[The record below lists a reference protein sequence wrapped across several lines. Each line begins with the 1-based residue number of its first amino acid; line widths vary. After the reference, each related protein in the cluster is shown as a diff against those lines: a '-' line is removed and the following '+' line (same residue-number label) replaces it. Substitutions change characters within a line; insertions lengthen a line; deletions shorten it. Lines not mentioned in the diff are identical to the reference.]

1 MKKIINIAIIAH
13 VDAGKSTL
21 VDGILSASG
30 VFDHAQ
36 KSVERVMD
44 SNDLEKERG
53 ITIYSKNC
61 SVMYKDTK
69 INIVDTPGHADFAGE
84 VERIIKTVDTV
95 ILLVDSVEGPMPQT
109 RFVLRKALEQNLK
122 PIVLINK
129 MDKTECRPDAVLEE
143 IYDLFLELDADESQ
157 LFFPILYGITRDF
170 KVSRH
175 QDVRD
180 ASMDVLFDTI
190 LEHTEIYP
198 NKDNLPLQMQVST
211 LGYDAYLGRLG
222 IGRIHQGVLE
232 QGQALSVIDN
242 SGKHSHARI
251 KKMFVYNGITHKEVA
266 KANSGDIV
274 VISGISNITV
284 GDTLCSLESPLPME
298 AIMVEQPTL
307 SMNFYVNTSPLQGKE
322 GKLITS
328 RNIKERLN
336 RELEVNVGLKVEPGS
351 SSDYFTVSGR
361 GELHL
366 SILIE
371 TMRREGYELS
381 IGKPHVIL
389 EERSGVTYE
398 PIDRVIIETPEKYS
412 GKIIEQMSLRHGN
425 LYDVEQHNDT
435 VRQYWYIPARLILGF
450 RTDLINMTR
459 GNAIM
464 MRQHYKYD
472 VQAGTMKVPKRGSLI
487 SNAAGNSMAFPMFH
501 IQDRGSFFI
510 GAQTEVYPGMIVGVT
525 NKENDM
531 WVNVIRNKRLNS
543 YRGNGRGG
551 KEDALKLEEPIALTL
566 EYALDYINDDELV
579 EVTPLNIRLR
589 KKHLK
594 Q

>member
-30 VFDHAQ
+30 VFNHAQ

-122 PIVLINK
+122 PIILINK

-232 QGQALSVIDN
+232 QGQALSVINN
-242 SGKHSHARI
+242 SGKLSHARI

-551 KEDALKLEEPIALTL
+551 KEEALKLEEPIALTL

>member
-30 VFDHAQ
+30 VFNHVQ

-211 LGYDAYLGRLG
+211 LGYDVYLGRLG

-266 KANSGDIV
+266 NANSGDIV

-472 VQAGTMKVPKRGSLI
+472 VQAGTVKVPKRGSLI

-579 EVTPLNIRLR
+579 EVTPLSIRLR
-589 KKHLK
+589 KKHLR

>member
-30 VFDHAQ
+30 VFNHVQ

-211 LGYDAYLGRLG
+211 LGYDVYLGRLG

-266 KANSGDIV
+266 NANSGDIV

-459 GNAIM
+459 GHAIM

-472 VQAGTMKVPKRGSLI
+472 VQAGTVKVPKRGSLI

-579 EVTPLNIRLR
+579 EVTPLSIRLR
-589 KKHLK
+589 KKHLR

>member
-30 VFDHAQ
+30 VFNHAQ
-36 KSVERVMD
+36 KSVDRVMD

-61 SVMYKDTK
+61 SVVYKDTK
-69 INIVDTPGHADFAGE
+69 INIVDTPGHADFSGE

-129 MDKTECRPDAVLEE
+129 MDKTERRPEAVLEE

-175 QDVRD
+175 QDIRD

-190 LEHTEIYP
+190 LEYTDFYP
-198 NKDNLPLQMQVST
+198 NKDTQPLQMQVST
-211 LGYDAYLGRLG
+211 LGYDTYLGRLG
-222 IGRIHQGVLE
+222 IGRIQQGILE
-232 QGQALSVIDN
+232 QGQAISIIDN
-242 SGKHSHARI
+242 SGKYSQARI
-251 KKMFVYNGITHKEVA
+251 KKMFVYNGVKYKEVT
-266 KANSGDIV
+266 KTHSGDIV

-284 GDTLCSLESPLPME
+284 GDTLCSLDSPLPME
-298 AIMVEQPTL
+298 AIVVEQPTL

-322 GKLITS
+322 GKFITS
-328 RNIKERLN
+328 RNIKERLD
-336 RELEVNVGLKVEPGS
+336 RELEVNVGLKVEPGL

-381 IGKPHVIL
+381 VGKPHVIL
-389 EERSGVTYE
+389 EERKGVTYE
-398 PIDRVIIETPEKYS
+398 PIDRVIIETPEKYG

-425 LYDVEQHNDT
+425 LYNVEQHNDS

-472 VQAGTMKVPKRGSLI
+472 VQTGGMNVPKRGSLI
-487 SNAAGNSMAFPMFH
+487 SNSFGNSMAFPMFH

-566 EYALDYINDDELV
+566 EYALDYISDDELV

-589 KKHLK
+589 KKDLR

>member
-30 VFDHAQ
+30 VFNHAQ

-61 SVMYKDTK
+61 SVMYKDKK

-211 LGYDAYLGRLG
+211 LGFDAYLGRLG

-242 SGKHSHARI
+242 SGKLSHARI
-251 KKMFVYNGITHKEVA
+251 KKMFVYNGIKHKEVA

-472 VQAGTMKVPKRGSLI
+472 VLAGTMKVPKRGSLI

-551 KEDALKLEEPIALTL
+551 KEEALKLEEPIALTL

>member
-30 VFDHAQ
+30 VFNHAQ

-129 MDKTECRPDAVLEE
+129 MDKTESRPDAVLEE

-190 LEHTEIYP
+190 LEHTEIYS

-242 SGKHSHARI
+242 SGKLSHARI
-251 KKMFVYNGITHKEVA
+251 KKMFVYNGITHREVA

-487 SNAAGNSMAFPMFH
+487 SNAAGNSMSFPMFH

>member
-30 VFDHAQ
+30 VFNHAQ

-487 SNAAGNSMAFPMFH
+487 SNASGNSMAFPMFH

-551 KEDALKLEEPIALTL
+551 KEEALKLEEPIALTL

>member
-1 MKKIINIAIIAH
+1 MKKIINVAIIAH

-21 VDGILSASG
+21 VDGILSTSG
-30 VFDHAQ
+30 AFKLEQNAVD
-36 KSVERVMD
+36 RVMD
-44 SNDLEKERG
+44 RNDLEKERG

-61 SVMYKDTK
+61 SVFYKDTK

-129 MDKTECRPDAVLEE
+129 MDKSERRPDEVLEE
-143 IYDLFLELDADESQ
+143 IYDLFLDLDADESQ

-190 LEHTEIYP
+190 LEHTDVYAD
-198 NKDNLPLQMQVST
+198 KDTQPLQMQVST
-211 LGYDAYLGRLG
+211 LDYDAYLGRLG

-232 QGQALSVIDN
+232 QGQGILVIDN
-242 SGKHSHARI
+242 SGKHSHSRI
-251 KKMFVYNGITHKEVA
+251 KKMFVYNGVTHKEVTRA
-266 KANSGDIV
+266 HSGDIV
-274 VISGISNITV
+274 VISGISSITV
-284 GDTLCSLESPLPME
+284 GDTICSLDAPIPME

-307 SMNFYVNTSPLQGKE
+307 SMNFYVNSSPLQGKE
-322 GKLITS
+322 GKYITS
-328 RNIKERLN
+328 RNIKERLD
-336 RELEVNVGLKVEPGS
+336 RELEVNVGMKVEPGL

-366 SILIE
+366 SVLIE

-389 EERSGVTYE
+389 KERNGIMYE

-425 LYDVEQHNDT
+425 LYDVEQSKNNI
-435 VRQYWYIPARLILGF
+435 RQYWYIPARLILGF
-450 RTDLINMTR
+450 RTDLINLTR
-459 GNAIM
+459 GNAIL
-464 MRQHYKYD
+464 MREHYKYD
-472 VQAGTMKVPKRGSLI
+472 VQQGILNTPKRGSLI
-487 SNAAGNSMAFPMFH
+487 SNASGNSMAFPMFR

-551 KEDALKLEEPIALTL
+551 KEDALKLEDPITLTL
-566 EYALDYINDDELV
+566 EYALDYITEDDLV

-589 KKHLK
+589 KKNLR

>member
-30 VFDHAQ
+30 VFNHAQ

-242 SGKHSHARI
+242 SGKLSHARI
-251 KKMFVYNGITHKEVA
+251 KKMFVYNGIKHKEVA

-551 KEDALKLEEPIALTL
+551 KEEALKLEEPIALTL

>member
-21 VDGILSASG
+21 VDGILSTSG
-30 VFDHAQ
+30 VFNHVQ
-36 KSVERVMD
+36 KSVDRVMD

-69 INIVDTPGHADFAGE
+69 INIVDTPGHADFSGE

-129 MDKTECRPDAVLEE
+129 MDKTERRPEAVLEE

-175 QDVRD
+175 QDIRD

-198 NKDNLPLQMQVST
+198 NKDTQPLQMQVST
-211 LGYDAYLGRLG
+211 LGYDTYLGRLG

-232 QGQALSVIDN
+232 QGQAICIIDN
-242 SGKHSHARI
+242 SGKYSHARI
-251 KKMFVYNGITHKEVA
+251 KKMFVYNGVTYKEVT
-266 KANSGDIV
+266 KTHSGDIV

-284 GDTLCSLESPLPME
+284 GDTLCSLEAPLPME

-322 GKLITS
+322 GKFITS
-328 RNIKERLN
+328 RNIKERLD
-336 RELEVNVGLKVEPGS
+336 RELEVNVGLEVEPGL

-381 IGKPHVIL
+381 VGKPHVIL
-389 EERSGVTYE
+389 EERKGVTYE

-425 LYDVEQHNDT
+425 LYNVEQHNDT

-472 VQAGTMKVPKRGSLI
+472 VQAGGMNVPKRGSLI
-487 SNAAGNSMAFPMFH
+487 SNSFGNSMAFPMFH

-566 EYALDYINDDELV
+566 EYALDYISDDELV

-589 KKHLK
+589 KKDLR

>member
-30 VFDHAQ
+30 VFNHAQ
-36 KSVERVMD
+36 KSVDRVMD

-69 INIVDTPGHADFAGE
+69 INIVDTPGHADFSGE

-129 MDKTECRPDAVLEE
+129 MDKTERRPEAVLEE

-175 QDVRD
+175 QDIRD
-180 ASMDVLFDTI
+180 ASMDILFDTI
-190 LEHTEIYP
+190 LEHTDIYP
-198 NKDNLPLQMQVST
+198 NKDTQPLQMQVST
-211 LGYDAYLGRLG
+211 LGYDTYLGRLG
-222 IGRIHQGVLE
+222 IGRIQQGVLE
-232 QGQALSVIDN
+232 QGQAICIIDN
-242 SGKHSHARI
+242 SGKCSHARI
-251 KKMFVYNGITHKEVA
+251 KKMFVYNGVKYKEVT
-266 KANSGDIV
+266 KTHSGDIV

-298 AIMVEQPTL
+298 AIVVEQPTL

-322 GKLITS
+322 GKFITS
-328 RNIKERLN
+328 RNIKERLD
-336 RELEVNVGLKVEPGS
+336 RELEVNVGLVVEPGL

-381 IGKPHVIL
+381 VGKPHVIL
-389 EERSGVTYE
+389 EERKGVTYE

-425 LYDVEQHNDT
+425 LYNVEQHNDT

-464 MRQHYKYD
+464 MRQHYKYE
-472 VQAGTMKVPKRGSLI
+472 VQTGGMNVPKRGSLI
-487 SNAAGNSMAFPMFH
+487 SNSFGNSMAFPMFH

-566 EYALDYINDDELV
+566 EYALDYISDDELV

-589 KKHLK
+589 KKDLR

>member
-30 VFDHAQ
+30 VFNHAQ

-242 SGKHSHARI
+242 SGKLSHARI
-251 KKMFVYNGITHKEVA
+251 KKMFVYNGIKHKEVA

-487 SNAAGNSMAFPMFH
+487 SNASGNSMAFPMFH

-551 KEDALKLEEPIALTL
+551 KEEALKLEEPIALTL

>member
-21 VDGILSASG
+21 VDGILSTSG
-30 VFDHAQ
+30 AFKLEQ
-36 KSVERVMD
+36 KAVDRVMD
-44 SNDLEKERG
+44 RNDLEKERG

-61 SVMYKDTK
+61 SVFYKDTK

-129 MDKTECRPDAVLEE
+129 MDKSERRPDEVLEE
-143 IYDLFLELDADESQ
+143 IYDLFLDLDADESQ
-157 LFFPILYGITRDF
+157 LFFPILYGVTRDF

-180 ASMDVLFDTI
+180 ATMDVLFDTI
-190 LEHTEIYP
+190 LEHTDVYAD
-198 NKDNLPLQMQVST
+198 KDTQPLQMQVST
-211 LGYDAYLGRLG
+211 LDYDAYLGRLG

-232 QGQALSVIDN
+232 QGQCISVIDN
-242 SGKHSHARI
+242 FGNHSHSRI
-251 KKMFVYNGITHKEVA
+251 KKMFVYKGVTHKEVMRA
-266 KANSGDIV
+266 HSGDIV
-274 VISGISNITV
+274 VIAGISSITV
-284 GDTLCSLESPLPME
+284 GDTICSIDAPIPME
-298 AIMVEQPTL
+298 AIMVEQPTM
-307 SMNFYVNTSPLQGKE
+307 SMNFYVNSSPLQGKE
-322 GKLITS
+322 GKYITS
-328 RNIKERLN
+328 RNIKMRLD
-336 RELEVNVGLKVEPGS
+336 RELEVNVGMKVEPGL

-366 SILIE
+366 SVLIE

-389 EERSGVTYE
+389 KERNGIMYE
-398 PIDRVIIETPEKYS
+398 PIDLVIIETPEKYS

-425 LYDVEQHNDT
+425 LYDVEQSKNNI
-435 VRQYWYIPARLILGF
+435 RQYWYIPARLILGF
-450 RTDLINMTR
+450 RTDLINLTH

-464 MRQHYKYD
+464 MREHYKYD
-472 VQAGTMKVPKRGSLI
+472 VQQGTLNTPKRGSLI
-487 SNAAGNSMAFPMFH
+487 SNASGNSMAFPMFH
-501 IQDRGSFFI
+501 IQDRGRFFI

-551 KEDALKLEEPIALTL
+551 KEDALKLEDPITLTL
-566 EYALDYINDDELV
+566 EYALDYITEDDLV

-589 KKHLK
+589 KKNLR